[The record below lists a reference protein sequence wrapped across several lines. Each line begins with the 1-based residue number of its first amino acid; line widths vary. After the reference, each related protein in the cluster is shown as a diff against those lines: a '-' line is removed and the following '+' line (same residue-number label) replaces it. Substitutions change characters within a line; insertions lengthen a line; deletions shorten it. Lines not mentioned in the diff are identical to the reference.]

1 MISDRTDGER
11 ALKAWPSR
19 NLEQLVDD
27 LSQLGR
33 RWRAG
38 EPVRVPR
45 VSVWLR
51 SGVTVMGEVVDL
63 HQDRSGTRTLIVRAQ
78 TAEPAEVDVLH
89 LNWAAI
95 DGLTVHDLA
104 NLEKPPEALAT
115 TTTRAQLERR
125 ASDVTEALAQKVGTP
140 IAFVLEATDALEP
153 LDWLLRAV
161 EEVLL
166 ELAQDQRFAD
176 AMRGRVRQIKLGLS
190 VNSGLVFAD
199 GVLTFTTPTGWNKRT
214 SREALE
220 RELRAL
226 L

>member
-27 LSQLGR
+27 LAQLGR

-38 EPVRVPR
+38 EPVRVPK
-45 VSVWLR
+45 VTVWLR
-51 SGVTVMGEVVDL
+51 SGATVTGEVVDL
-63 HQDRSGTRTLIVRAQ
+63 HQDRSGTRTLVLRQ
-78 TAEPAEVDVLH
+78 HTGEPAQVDVLH
-89 LNWAAI
+89 LAWPALDA
-95 DGLTVHDLA
+95 LTVHDLGT
-104 NLEKPPEALAT
+104 LDKPPETLAASP
-115 TTTRAQLERR
+115 TRAQLERH
-125 ASDVTEALAQKVGTP
+125 AADVTEALAQKVGTP
-140 IAFVLEATDALEP
+140 IAFVLEPAEQVEP
-153 LDWLLRAV
+153 LDWLLRQV

-166 ELAQDQRFAD
+166 ELTQDQRFAD
-176 AMRGRVRQIKLGLS
+176 AMRGRVRQLKLGLS
-190 VNSGLVFAD
+190 VNAGLVFAD
-199 GVLTFTTPTGWNKRT
+199 GVLTFTTPTAWNKRT